1 MGHTAW
7 VTRREIK
14 KLEVGAQRALRL
26 LVFYIFVPDCHKLQR
41 VGHNCHPATFCL
53 TEERQFRQEWLSSP
67 LDPFVPP
74 RRWRRPSMPY
84 LQPSCPAMLYYC
96 KPCHA
101 SPFDTRCSIFLP
113 TMLFLQLSCHYLPY
127 QGKPCHTLPLLAP
140 YLQYACLSSC
150 ALLLTHKS
158 FNIFGWLGRN
168 WDATGGPD
176 LWIHHFT
183 GSSERG
189 SQKASIQ
196 NALMNLNAL
205 KKIG

>member
-1 MGHTAW
+1 
-7 VTRREIK
+7 
-14 KLEVGAQRALRL
+14 
-26 LVFYIFVPDCHKLQR
+26 
-41 VGHNCHPATFCL
+41 
-53 TEERQFRQEWLSSP
+53 
-67 LDPFVPP
+67 
-74 RRWRRPSMPY
+74 MPY

-113 TMLFLQLSCHYLPY
+113 SMLFLQLSCHYLPY

-205 KKIG
+205 KKNRLIGIFSLLPLVSRLLGSQIRSSPTRNPGSPLNERRSRNTRMLTFQLAHTVKNQLRWEYFGIPPVQGQSLVALL